1 MRDDAVRLVRLPGN
15 SRICIGLGVSKDAKG
30 MNAKDLLFIEAL

>member
-1 MRDDAVRLVRLPGN
+1 VRLVRLPGN
-15 SRICIGLGVSKDAKG
+15 SRICIRLDVSKDAKG